1 MIMAVVRNGVTDVK
15 GYKDLKGKNVGGISG
30 GADGELPA
38 REIEKKYGA
47 FKSFKGYPGNAEL
60 FADLAVGRIDVAIS
74 PDTAAAAFLKTNP
87 NAGKITGEPYI
98 VRFVGIPMQKGSK
111 ELKAFFDQC
120 IRDMKKEGLLDKWG
134 KQYFGIDNYSASLV
148 DRDP

>member
-1 MIMAVVRNGVTDVK
+1 
-15 GYKDLKGKNVGGISG
+15 
-30 GADGELPA
+30 
-38 REIEKKYGA
+38 
-47 FKSFKGYPGNAEL
+47 
-60 FADLAVGRIDVAIS
+60 
-74 PDTAAAAFLKTNP
+74 
-87 NAGKITGEPYI
+87 